1 MSLNE
6 RKTKNGIKRILKKF
20 PQYKRIDDID
30 DADLAVIYDAD
41 DINRFNI
48 LILNPSNK
56 EEIKNNDNE
65 KLTFFYLKHRNDR
78 NRRQIIINDVDKK
91 HFMLQG

>member
-65 KLTFFYLKHRNDR
+65 KLTFFYLKH
-78 NRRQIIINDVDKK
+78 KK
-91 HFMLQG
+91 R

>member
-20 PQYKRIDDID
+20 PQYKRIDEID
-30 DADLAVIYDAD
+30 DADLAIIYDAD
-41 DINRFNI
+41 DINRFNV
-48 LILNPSNK
+48 LMLNPANK
-56 EEIKNNDNE
+56 EQLKNNDNE
-65 KLTFFYLKHRNDR
+65 KITLFYLKHRNDR
-78 NRRQIIINDVDKK
+78 NRRQIILNDVDKK

>member
-6 RKTKNGIKRILKKF
+6 RKTKNGIKRILKRF
-20 PQYKRIDDID
+20 PQYKRVDEIG

-41 DINRFNI
+41 DINRFQV
-48 LILNPSNK
+48 LILNPTNK
-56 EEIKNNDNE
+56 EQLKNITNE
-65 KLTFFYLKHRNDR
+65 KITLFYLRHRNDR